1 MPEIP
6 AAVRAETAA
15 VYCGLFER
23 LTGVPIVPPPA
34 DEAPA
39 ERVAAAVARWLAE
52 NPLQP
57 VGV

>member
-1 MPEIP
+1 M
-6 AAVRAETAA
+6 RAETAA